1 MPCCLLP
8 DVPTFKIFPCHEGS
22 FFLASKSGKTPLSF
36 VDFRMSF
43 PEFPYLALEDLTFK
57 WKLADVPGAKAA
69 YNQQLQVHGGLVDED
84 MLKGAYSLCFYVF
97 PCDYWMSWSQHHGLV
112 TCSPFSYSNNTV
124 KCANNS
130 ANDSKGCT
138 NAFARHTLSQQLLR
152 FCVQT
157 SKRLH
162 PNLGKICT
170 WNAWQGWAF
179 LGGLARCKPSAT
191 CIQLM
196 KTPNIQ
202 LPTIHLLPG
211 IQDINHINQKS
222 WHLCQSWPWG
232 SNNWDHLDSNGPSP
246 SSTNGSSPA
255 KCVTFT
261 CAWTTGRSRHKEFV
275 HRKKTVKGWCVL
287 LVGNLPF

>member
-1 MPCCLLP
+1 MAKQQILKDRKWLEMPCCLLP

-124 KCANNS
+124 KCTSNS

-157 SKRLH
+157 SKKVASKSGDASAREMRGKDEHFWGDLQGA
-162 PNLGKICT
+162 NLLPRASS
-170 WNAWQGWAF
+170 WW
-179 LGGLARCKPSAT
+179 R
-191 CIQLM
+191 
-196 KTPNIQ
+196 
-202 LPTIHLLPG
+202 LPT
-211 IQDINHINQKS
+211 
-222 WHLCQSWPWG
+222 
-232 SNNWDHLDSNGPSP
+232 SNYQLSIYFQ
-246 SSTNGSSPA
+246 
-255 KCVTFT
+255 VII
-261 CAWTTGRSRHKEFV
+261 SR
-275 HRKKTVKGWCVL
+275 T
-287 LVGNLPF
+287 